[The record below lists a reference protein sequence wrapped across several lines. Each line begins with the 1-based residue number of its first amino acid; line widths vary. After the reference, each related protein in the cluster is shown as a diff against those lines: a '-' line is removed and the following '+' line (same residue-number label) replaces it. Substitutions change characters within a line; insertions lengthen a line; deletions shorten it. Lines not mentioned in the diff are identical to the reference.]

1 MSYQQLIIVGHL
13 GGDPEMRYTPSG
25 VPVTN
30 FSVATSRRWTDAEGA
45 KQEKTTWFRVTAWRE
60 LATLCE
66 QYLAKGRQVM
76 VVGELTE
83 PAVYTAKDGTPRA
96 SLDVTAQRVQFL
108 GSKDDAPPKT
118 IDTPVL
124 AEEPAIPW

>member
-1 MSYQQLIIVGHL
+1 MYQQITIVGHL
-13 GGDPEMRYTPSG
+13 GSSPEMRYTPSG

-76 VVGELTE
+76 VVSELTE
-83 PAVYTAKDGTPRA
+83 PTVYTAKDGTLRA
-96 SLDVTAQRVQFL
+96 SLDVTARSVTFL
-108 GSKDDAPPKT
+108 GAKDDAQPKT

-124 AEEPAIPW
+124 AEEPAIPF